1 MLSSLQL
8 LHLADLGRG
17 RLRNGLAKTLPWEE
31 AIFLYSDPMEG
42 GIFLCSYP
50 MEGIIFPCS
59 DPPGYLPCLPDHD
72 VVTVPVPN
80 AQHVGGHAVAST
92 GQGELLDGLVQGIP
106 REGKKENFTLDSS
119 TAPQGELFP
128 AAGEGREP
136 PLDSCVVLSGGRTLT
151 PALQKRAAIAL

>member
-17 RLRNGLAKTLPWEE
+17 RLRNGLAILPGKRQNSHAQIPWKGE
-31 AIFLYSDPMEG
+31 YSCTQ
-42 GIFLCSYP
+42 I
-50 MEGIIFPCS
+50 
-59 DPPGYLPCLPDHD
+59 PGYLPCLPDHD

-119 TAPQGELFP
+119 TAPQGELFA
-128 AAGEGREP
+128 AAGEGREA
-136 PLDSCVVLSGGRTLT
+136 PLGIPVVLSGGRTLT